1 MNTTKLRIGSIII
14 FIVGLLFL
22 LVGLNIFAKMNV
34 VHPDGVITVHNN
46 TTNKN
51 TQAYAVGKMQ
61 IYIDETYRMD
71 MPLWSFYVKTQGENN
86 NETFNALNEGN
97 ENLSL
102 IKDNS
107 DYNPNPFILKLKI
120 KNISK
125 APIYLNYKNFKIR
138 DVQGNIYAPH
148 DEWQKVMSEAGMF
161 AGTNKNNQ
169 INPNEEK
176 VLWLLFATPSQEIKD
191 ASAYQE
197 YVRINYDSDSD
208 LMATK
213 IEFPFNYT
221 TDYPIGDYQEIT
233 NNAYSKGLIAI
244 LLWTSICILGY
255 YKLKEKNLE

>member
-1 MNTTKLRIGSIII
+1 MNITKLRIGSIIVFVVGI
-14 FIVGLLFL
+14 LFI
-22 LVGLNIFAKMNV
+22 LVGLDIFAKTNI
-34 VHPDGVITVHNN
+34 VHPDGVITVHND

-86 NETFNALNEGN
+86 NNSFNALNEGN

-102 IKDNS
+102 IKDH
-107 DYNPNPFILKLKI
+107 DEYNPNPFILKLKI

-125 APIYLNYKNFKIR
+125 EPIYINYKNFKIR
-138 DVQGNIYAPH
+138 DVKNNIYTPH
-148 DEWQKVMSEAGMF
+148 DEWQKVMGQAGMF
-161 AGTNKNNQ
+161 AGIPNQNQ

-176 VLWLLFATPSQEIKD
+176 VLWLLYATPSQEIKD

-197 YVRINYDSDSD
+197 YVRINYDSDND

-213 IEFPFNYT
+213 VELPFNYT
-221 TDYPIGDYQEIT
+221 MDYPIGDYQEIMDK
-233 NNAYSKGLIAI
+233 AYGKGLIVL
-244 LLWTSICILGY
+244 LLWSAICIMGY
-255 YKLKEKNLE
+255 YKIKENVI